1 MRKYFYLFTF
11 FFLQA
16 AITACTDS
24 EIYDSPDNGS
34 GSNVRIILN
43 VPVENGKTRGLVYG
57 SDEEPIEGESVIKD
71 VYALAFSKSN
81 GRYLGRLHSYL
92 SAGSLIANIDVGQI
106 GMDELTVVVLTN
118 LSGLE
123 NGSELIYKINNL
135 TPESGTKEQILK
147 SLEYRFTEK
156 WTLTERPLPMWGK
169 RTYSR

>member
-57 SDEEPIEGESVIKD
+57 SDEEPIEGEKC
-71 VYALAFSKSN
+71 
-81 GRYLGRLHSYL
+81 H
-92 SAGSLIANIDVGQI
+92 
-106 GMDELTVVVLTN
+106 
-118 LSGLE
+118 
-123 NGSELIYKINNL
+123 
-135 TPESGTKEQILK
+135 
-147 SLEYRFTEK
+147 
-156 WTLTERPLPMWGK
+156 
-169 RTYSR
+169 